1 MKKLI
6 ASQDPLFSWVIQ
18 PNYLYQYGLEIGIK
32 SESLLEGT
40 GLTIEDIDDVD
51 LYINW
56 EQYRDLAINVGRHGP
71 ADWGFQFGKKLN
83 VTSHGLISL
92 LMMNCENWGQLL
104 QLLEDYPVLLSPI
117 FYVSRKETQEYVF
130 LNVNPEFTRH
140 PVLRRSMEAFFTMFY
155 QGLRDLGAVEMVQQS
170 EIVKIFVKEEE
181 PSYAELL
188 REFFHDNISWGN
200 YANQIRIAK
209 SILDVKVPN
218 ANPITASA
226 TRKILQSQ
234 LAQLK
239 ASKGGLNELRSL
251 FDLGCYKQDECAK
264 QMLTTLPTLKRFLK
278 LAYTTFSDEL
288 KYYRLDEACWAA
300 QNTDLSMAQ
309 LLDELGFQDANSFA
323 RLFKGEMGTTFN
335 QFRSEKKG

>member
-1 MKKLI
+1 MCQNNRNGYWLLWEEAPIVHTLYRLLTHPNVKVRWQNGLYDAQYI
-6 ASQDPLFSWVIQ
+6 YRYWHFLPRGAQDTMISQHTAFVSQ
-18 PNYLYQYGLEIGIK
+18 PK
-32 SESLLEGT
+32 S
-40 GLTIEDIDDVD
+40 
-51 LYINW
+51 
-56 EQYRDLAINVGRHGP
+56 LA
-71 ADWGFQFGKKLN
+71 FQ
-83 VTSHGLISL
+83 SS
-92 LMMNCENWGQLL
+92 M
-104 QLLEDYPVLLSPI
+104 YSPH
-117 FYVSRKETQEYVF
+117 YVSRKETQEYVF

-288 KYYRLDEACWAA
+288 K
-300 QNTDLSMAQ
+300 LS
-309 LLDELGFQDANSFA
+309 
-323 RLFKGEMGTTFN
+323 
-335 QFRSEKKG
+335 